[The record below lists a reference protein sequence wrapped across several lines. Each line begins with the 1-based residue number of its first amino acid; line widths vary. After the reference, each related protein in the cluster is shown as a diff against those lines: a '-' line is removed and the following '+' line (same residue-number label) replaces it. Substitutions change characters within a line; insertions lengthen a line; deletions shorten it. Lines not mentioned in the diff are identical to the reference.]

1 MQVDS
6 TYRTN
11 KPKLMQDVRL
21 LRQFLDGKI
30 PQMTTNDPEQLRILI
45 KKCRNNAQQLPSAP
59 NFFDDI
65 TDSDKSTEQSI
76 ISSPVK
82 ANVTTTKP
90 ADSVKELEKK
100 PEPNPIEDELQS
112 SSSSE
117 SDDRHSHKK
126 RKRKHRKR
134 SGRKNRRRNI
144 IESNEYQAGLPYF
157 QTSISNPFLQVNPY
171 QFVGPT
177 QSFAHPNTNLR
188 SVAQQTY
195 SQLNHPLSQQNPYF
209 FALQPPTFGSTSTTN
224 NTRIHMGAD
233 NSNLEINSQ
242 AGQDDDQNGWY
253 NLDTLVKAAT
263 HLGDN

>member
-1 MQVDS
+1 MSNTPEDTTTS
-6 TYRTN
+6 TPTSLGMATSTMVLNHIDYASPFMG
-11 KPKLMQDVRL
+11 KMFL
-21 LRQFLDGKI
+21 LIIDAHSKWLDIHI
-30 PQMTTNDPEQLRILI
+30 PNSSNT
-45 KKCRNNAQQLPSAP
+45 
-59 NFFDDI
+59 
-65 TDSDKSTEQSI
+65 KSTVE
-76 ISSPVK
+76 K
-82 ANVTTTKP
+82 LHMRFANHGLP
-90 ADSVKELEKK
+90 D
-100 PEPNPIEDELQS
+100 
-112 SSSSE
+112 
-117 SDDRHSHKK
+117 
-126 RKRKHRKR
+126 RKHRKR

-195 SQLNHPLSQQNPYF
+195 SQLNHLLSQQNPYF

-224 NTRIHMGAD
+224 NTRIHMGVD

-242 AGQDDDQNGWY
+242 AGQDDDQNSWY

-263 HLGDN
+263 HLEDN